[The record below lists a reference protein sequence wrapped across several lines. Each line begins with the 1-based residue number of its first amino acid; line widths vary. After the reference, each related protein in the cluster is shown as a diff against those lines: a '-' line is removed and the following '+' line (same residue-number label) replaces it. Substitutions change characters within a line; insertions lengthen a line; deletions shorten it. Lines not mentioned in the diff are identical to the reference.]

1 MLGYLVEAFK
11 NSLGRLRV
19 DTASGIGHLQK
30 QELGILLQQTS
41 LNFYSAALGVKLYGV
56 WRWCETNEFRDKL
69 YWVCCGARR
78 VLVVPM
84 SLRTGPNWLP
94 DADMGLR
101 YVSMWDRVIPMWD
114 ALISMWKRVIATW
127 K

>member
-1 MLGYLVEAFK
+1 MV
-11 NSLGRLRV
+11 
-19 DTASGIGHLQK
+19 ASGL
-30 QELGILLQQTS
+30 IL
-41 LNFYSAALGVKLYGV
+41 
-56 WRWCETNEFRDKL
+56 
-69 YWVCCGARR
+69 R

-84 SLRTGPNWLP
+84 ALRPGPNWLP

-101 YVSMWDRVIPMWD
+101 YVSMWERVIPMWD